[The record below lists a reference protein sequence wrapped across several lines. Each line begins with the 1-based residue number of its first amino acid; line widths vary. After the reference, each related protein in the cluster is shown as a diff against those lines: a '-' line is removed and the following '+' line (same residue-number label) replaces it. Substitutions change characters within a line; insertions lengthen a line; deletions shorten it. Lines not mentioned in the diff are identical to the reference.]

1 MRAGDSVDAIF
12 PRPHSKVN
20 WHYKGIH
27 CRHSH
32 LLAGLYTALSAP
44 QHAPH
49 SPYFII
55 RSDKALRHN
64 TNNIVLSTVP
74 NMPSHACSPVLV
86 QPVILSG
93 GSGTRLWPLSREKYP
108 KQLLPLIGEDS
119 LLQATVR
126 RMEGIAGVD
135 LAAPMV
141 VCNEEYRFVIA
152 EQLRVMGKPGTV
164 VLEPKGRNTA
174 PALTIAAQAAQ
185 THGADPVLLVMP
197 ADHVIVDKAAF
208 QQVVQKGAALAQS
221 GAMVTFGITPD
232 APETGYGYIQTGTAF
247 EGQGGAL
254 RIARF
259 VEKPDLKTA
268 QAYLAEGNY
277 LWNSGLFMVRA
288 SVWLAAL
295 KVCRPDILAACDSAW
310 AAGKQDGEF
319 IRVDKEAFDNC
330 PSDSIDYAVMERI
343 AKPDADAA
351 LPAGVVIPL
360 GAGWSDVG
368 AWEALW
374 KALPKDAD
382 GNVAQ
387 GDVLLQDSHNTLAL
401 SEGRLIACVGVDDLV
416 VVETADAVL
425 VAHKDKTQDVK
436 KIVDRLKAS
445 NRPEGQAHR
454 KVFRPWG
461 SYDSVDQGPRFQVKR
476 IIVKPGAALS
486 LQMHHH
492 RAEHWIVVSGTA
504 RVTKGTEAFLL
515 SENESTY
522 IPLGTTHRL
531 ENPGRVDLEMIEV
544 QSGSYLGEDDI
555 VRFEDV
561 YGR

>member
-1 MRAGDSVDAIF
+1 MLI
-12 PRPHSKVN
+12 
-20 WHYKGIH
+20 
-27 CRHSH
+27 
-32 LLAGLYTALSAP
+32 
-44 QHAPH
+44 
-49 SPYFII
+49 
-55 RSDKALRHN
+55 
-64 TNNIVLSTVP
+64 
-74 NMPSHACSPVLV
+74 
-86 QPVILSG
+86 QPVVLSG

-126 RMEGIAGVD
+126 RVEGIAGVE
-135 LAAPMV
+135 LAAPLV

-164 VLEPKGRNTA
+164 VLEPLGRNTA
-174 PALTIAAQAAQ
+174 PALTIAAQAAMKN
-185 THGADPVLLVMP
+185 GADPVLLVMP

-208 QQVVQKGAALAQS
+208 QAVVRQGAALAEQ
-221 GAMVTFGITPD
+221 GVVVTFGITPD
-232 APETGYGYIQTGTAF
+232 MPETGYGYIQAGEAF
-247 EGQGGAL
+247 ASAPGVSNAK

-259 VEKPDLKTA
+259 VEKPNLQTA
-268 QAYLAEGNY
+268 RAYLAEGNY
-277 LWNSGLFMVRA
+277 LWNSGLFMMRA

-295 KVCRPDILAACDSAW
+295 QVCRPDILAACDAAW
-310 AAGKQDGEF
+310 AEGKTDGEF
-319 IRVDKEAFDNC
+319 VRVGREAFNAC

-343 AKPDADAA
+343 AAGDSSAVGTNIKNA

-360 GAGWSDVG
+360 SAGWSDVG

-374 KALPKDAD
+374 QVLPKDAD
-382 GNVAQ
+382 GNVGQ

-401 SEGRLIACVGVDDLV
+401 SEGRLIACVGVDDLI
-416 VVETADAVL
+416 VVETADAIL
-425 VAHKDKTQDVK
+425 VAHKNKTQDVK
-436 KIVDRLKAS
+436 KIVDRLKAAG
-445 NRPEGQAHR
+445 RTEGQTHR

-461 SYDSVDQGPRFQVKR
+461 WYDSVDQGERFQVKR
-476 IIVKPGAALS
+476 IVVKPGGTLS

-504 RVTKGTEAFLL
+504 KVTKGEESFLL
-515 SENESTY
+515 SENESTF